1 MKKGTFEAML
11 CRAIL
16 NSKRSGCSYKAI
28 LNYITGNYEGANN
41 TSALK
46 RALKKGLADEI
57 LTRDKKM
64 YYRLSK
70 QGKEKMLRII
80 RSGACSKLPPSS
92 PEFGDTPQ
100 ALCGPSSV
108 SARRVTTTK

>member
-70 QGKEKMLRII
+70 QGKEKYG
-80 RSGACSKLPPSS
+80 SEG
-92 PEFGDTPQ
+92 GDGKKKD
-100 ALCGPSSV
+100 ADGDLV
-108 SARRVTTTK
+108 EDLELERRERKR